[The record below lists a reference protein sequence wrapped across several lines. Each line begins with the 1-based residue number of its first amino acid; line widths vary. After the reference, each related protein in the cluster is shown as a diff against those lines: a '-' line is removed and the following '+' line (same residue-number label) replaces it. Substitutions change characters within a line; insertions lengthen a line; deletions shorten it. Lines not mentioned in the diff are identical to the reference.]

1 MDRPSLGSLLRLGLA
16 LCACACSSKS
26 GPKQESAATAAPAR
40 VDAAPPP
47 SLASAH
53 AGTDGTSVDTSSHAS
68 PVASAE
74 PQPPSVIGTGT
85 IDGAALRKLHVER
98 LKADRSPVTV
108 LRGESAL
115 ELGQR
120 ICEAVVPH
128 KPKHTPILLK
138 PNLCGFDGIKDTE
151 KSKGDDGI
159 SGRITDPEFTRG
171 VVRCLKARGHTR
183 ITIAEGCAV
192 SHEYW
197 QRVTRLS
204 GYEAMAAEEH
214 VPLVAFDDDGVYD
227 KKGDRPGL
235 PLKVSGLGSTRVPAL
250 LLPKLLAEHLNHG
263 LFISLPKVKAHRFSV
278 VSMAIKGMQG
288 TVLLSGDRAA
298 YKLKFKMH
306 KELGEYLALRKK
318 NKAEGR
324 ADPETAKQ
332 ERDLYLAS
340 LHTFAQ
346 RMVDVL
352 ELSTPDVVLAD
363 GAPAMA
369 GDGFQ
374 QLYPSAEKFAI
385 GGTNPVFVDK
395 VGSELLGLWNNARLG
410 QELGGPRSSPLI
422 TIAAQRYKLDLS
434 QVAVTGDGKDL
445 LKTPRPVHYRSLS
458 SFSIHSDGTLP
469 YKPPPPAAAATDK
482 PELHAAALGSRSIEV
497 DGKIDPVWE
506 AARAVTWNTDYAGK
520 STGIETRARF
530 IWSPSALYALFE
542 LSGAGLFTDRSRPIT
557 VEREALYKE
566 DCVEIFLTPD
576 PAAPKRYYE
585 IELGPFGH
593 FFDLD
598 VDLGKPDTAWSSGA
612 TIGTSQDAAANK
624 AVIEVALRAPE
635 IVKLSHAGARLPL
648 GLYRVEGKGER
659 KYLAWSPPRTA
670 KPNFHVPEA
679 FGVLALDP

>member
-1 MDRPSLGSLLRLGLA
+1 MALPSLGSSLCLGLA
-16 LCACACSSKS
+16 LCACALACSPKS
-26 GPKQESAATAAPAR
+26 GPKQETAAPAASVH
-40 VDAAPPP
+40 VDAARLPA
-47 SLASAH
+47 LASARG
-53 AGTDGTSVDTSSHAS
+53 GTEGASVDTNSHAS

-74 PQPPSVIGTGT
+74 PEPPSAMSAGAV
-85 IDGAALRKLHVER
+85 DGAALRKLHIER
-98 LKADRSPVTV
+98 LKTDRSPVTV
-108 LRGESAL
+108 LRGDSAL
-115 ELGQR
+115 DLGQR
-120 ICEAVVPH
+120 ICEAVVPQ
-128 KPKHTPILLK
+128 KPKPTPILLK

-159 SGRITDPEFTRG
+159 AGRITDPEFTRG

-197 QRVTRLS
+197 KRVTRLS
-204 GYEAMAAEEH
+204 GYEAMAAEER

-227 KKGDRPGL
+227 KVGDRPGL
-235 PLKVSGLGSTRVPAL
+235 PLKVSGLGATRVPAL

-288 TVLLSGDRAA
+288 TVMLSGDRAA

-324 ADPETAKQ
+324 SDPETVKQ

-340 LHTFAQ
+340 LDTFAQ
-346 RMVDVL
+346 RMVEVL

-363 GAPAMA
+363 GAPAMG

-374 QLYPSAEKFAI
+374 QLWPSAEKFAI

-422 TIAAQRYKLDLS
+422 TIAAQRFKLDLS
-434 QVAVTGDGKDL
+434 QVEVSGDGKDL
-445 LKTPRPVHYRSLS
+445 LKTTRPVHFRSLS
-458 SFSIHSDGTLP
+458 SFSIHSEGTPP
-469 YKPPPPAAAATDK
+469 YKPPPRAAAEK
-482 PELHAAALGSRSIEV
+482 PDVHAAPLGNRSIDV

-506 AARAVTWNTDYAGK
+506 AARAVTWDTDYAGK

-530 IWSPSALYALFE
+530 IWSPSALHALFE

-576 PAAPKRYYE
+576 PAVPKRYYE

-598 VDLGKPDTAWSSGA
+598 VNLGKSDTAWSSA
-612 TIGTSQDAAANK
+612 ASIGTSQDPAARK
-624 AVIEVALRAPE
+624 AVIEVALRAAE
-635 IVKLSHAGARLPL
+635 IAKPMRAGARLPL
-648 GLYRVEGKGER
+648 GLYRMEGKGER
-659 KYLAWSPPRTA
+659 EYLAFSPPRTA

-679 FGVLALDP
+679 FGVLVLDP